1 MNKNLRLAI
10 LPILALGIGALV
22 NAKQVKEAKATDPI
36 PVIAVDTPY
45 EYSFGRFADGS
56 LTPVEL
62 HDAGLLWA
70 REDVDLVVRT
80 VNSGGQSMKVLDM
93 TIVSDDG
100 GGYARMLGIGSGG
113 LEKLVAG
120 RAYYISMYLNLSG
133 VTNAASELDIEY
145 TADGFWTGVG
155 ITNGVARA
163 LDGKNVRD
171 ILYDT
176 ESHWLSFTF
185 LAREQ
190 AYEENPGVRPYIKF
204 TMCSAENSD
213 VVTVG
218 DLKIA
223 ESATYVEFFE
233 NYAVG
238 TTATDGLVNLMNVA
252 SGNMNYVKVDED
264 ANHNHY
270 LHIKHNNTS
279 SANDWR
285 AFYFNRMTDLISG
298 HTYRLQVEF
307 LSTDYNF
314 IEMYVKYNDTGD
326 GCYTFLPDGTFDDR
340 SHPTSY
346 LSNPF
351 WDGQF
356 LAQDILFTSAKNATW
371 WQQVAIQFCIPANT
385 ELDVKIANY
394 CLYDV
399 TELGSTEIEVSGANS
414 FVLGTEYSKTGL
426 QVNYVRDE
434 ERVPARYYT
443 VDSSAF
449 NKDEIGEYQIGVSAS
464 DGVYQLS
471 TTYTATVHNNNAS
484 IEMKSNPTKVEY
496 RYNEELD
503 LAGAKINLVKENG
516 DKTEVDV
523 TAEMVS
529 GYNKQTLGEQT
540 VTVTYLTFTTTFQV
554 TVVDYITGITLKSA
568 PTKVVYEQGDELA
581 LAGAVITV
589 TKASGATEDVNVNA
603 TMVTGYNNAQL
614 GEQTLTVTYQ
624 GFTATFTV
632 TVNEKVTPQP
642 EPQPEPE
649 QPDQGGS
656 GEQTPEPDVMP
667 KPEKKGCKSSVIA
680 TSALISILS
689 IAGVALLTLKKK
701 EK

>member
-22 NAKQVKEAKATDPI
+22 NAKQAKEAKATDPI

-45 EYSFGRFADGS
+45 KYSFGRFAEGS

-70 REDVDLVVRT
+70 REDVDLVIRT
-80 VNSGGQSMKVLDM
+80 ESSGGQSMKVMDM

-100 GGYARMLGIGSGG
+100 GGYARMLGIGADGG
-113 LEKLVAG
+113 LQNLKAG
-120 RAYYISMYLNLSG
+120 RAYYITMYLDLSG
-133 VTNAASELDIEY
+133 VTNSASELDIEY

-155 ITNGVARA
+155 IKNGAMKA
-163 LDGKNVRD
+163 LDANNVRD
-171 ILYDT
+171 LYYDA
-176 ESHWLSFTF
+176 ESHWVSFTF
-185 LAREQ
+185 LARQQ
-190 AYEENPGVRPYIKF
+190 AYREPTIRPYFKF
-204 TMCSAENSD
+204 TMCDAENSD
-213 VVTVG
+213 VVSIG
-218 DLKIA
+218 DFTIA

-233 NYAVG
+233 NYVVG
-238 TTATDGLVNLMNVA
+238 TEAPANNVSAITNVYNGNLD
-252 SGNMNYVKVDED
+252 YVKVDD
-264 ANHNHY
+264 FSGNRY
-270 LHIKHNNTS
+270 LHIKHNNTTS
-279 SANDWR
+279 ENVWKN
-285 AFYFNRMTDLISG
+285 FYFNRMTDLVDG
-298 HTYRLQVEF
+298 HTYRFQMEF
-307 LSTDYNF
+307 LSNTNNF
-314 IEMYVKYNDTGD
+314 REMYVKYNDTGD
-326 GCYTFLPDGTFDDR
+326 GCNTFLPDGTIANW
-340 SHPTSY
+340 SAPSEY
-346 LSNPF
+346 LTNPI

-356 LAQDILFTSAKNATW
+356 LAQDIHFTSSKNATW
-371 WQQVAIQFCIPANT
+371 WQQVAIEFCVPANT
-385 ELDVKIANY
+385 ELDVKIDYFA
-394 CLYDV
+394 LYDV

-414 FVLGTEYSKTGL
+414 FVLGTDYSRNGL
-426 QVNYVRDE
+426 QVNYVRGE
-434 ERVPARYYT
+434 ERVPARAFS

-449 NKDEIGEYQIGVSAS
+449 NKNEVGEYQIGVTAS

-471 TTYTATVHNNNAS
+471 TTYTASVHNNNAS

-540 VTVTYLTFTTTFQV
+540 VTVTYLSFTTSFTV

-589 TKASGATEDVNVNA
+589 TKASGATEDVNVA
-603 TMVTGYNNAQL
+603 ASMVSGYNKAQL
-614 GEQTLTVTYQ
+614 GQQTVTVTYE
-624 GFTATFTV
+624 GFTATFNV
-632 TVNEKVTPQP
+632 TVNEKVTPVDPDPQ
-642 EPQPEPE
+642 PQPEPE
-649 QPDQGGS
+649 P
-656 GEQTPEPDVMP
+656 EVEPTPEQPS
-667 KPEKKGCKSSVIA
+667 KKGCKSSVLA
-680 TSALISILS
+680 ASALISILS